1 MQESALKNQAMHCI
15 DRIGCNST
23 MSTIMLDAWL
33 SLERFLAQ
41 CGKLPPRLE
50 DIDAAALASFV
61 ERQSAECI
69 NVELLLMNLV
79 GIRMILLESGCAIE
93 QLAPL
98 SVRVKRQRLANDKNG
113 NYRFVK
119 TLAAAVR

>member
-1 MQESALKNQAMHCI
+1 MTESSLKNQAMRCI
-15 DRIGCNST
+15 DKIGSNST

-33 SLERFLAQ
+33 SLERFLVQ
-41 CGKLPPRLE
+41 YGKLPPRLE
-50 DIDAAALASFV
+50 DLDAAALASFV
-61 ERQSAECI
+61 ERQSSECV

-79 GIRMILLESGCAIE
+79 GIRMILLESGCTME

-119 TLAAAVR
+119 ILAAAAR